1 MEEESAGMEFEA
13 RSDQG
18 PVLGLGDERWGA
30 EEIEQRIAR
39 AAGLFAAAGI
49 GREDRVALL
58 LRNDFAFIVAAAAAG
73 RLGAYA
79 VPINWHFAPPEV
91 RYVVEDCG
99 AKLLVAHADLH
110 RAAAGALPASV
121 ETLVVETPP
130 AVRAAYGIAPEAA
143 AVPAGARD
151 FWREVEA
158 AEPIPEQDIPPPGSI
173 IYTSGTTGR
182 PKGVRRFPLPDMQ
195 AYLRSMMTIIHAWG
209 LDQQPIRAVMTGP
222 MYHSAPFTYALTIV
236 RLAGHLHLMPRFD
249 PLQLL
254 ELIQRERITH
264 LHMVPT
270 MFVRLLKLPEEVRR
284 RYDVSSLRFVV
295 HGAAP
300 CPPHVKEAMLDWWGD
315 VIYEYYGSTE
325 VGVLTRMDPRDWRA
339 RPLSVGRPLPGV
351 ELRIYD
357 EAGNILPPGRGHLGE
372 IYARN
377 TLIADFTYHGDE
389 AKRRGIERDGFVT
402 NGDMGWIDEEG
413 FLFLEGRSHDMVISG
428 GVNIYPAEIEAA
440 LHEIPGVLDCGVF
453 GVPDPEFGER
463 LVAAIQ
469 PEPGAAL
476 TAEGIRSALKGRIA
490 DYKIPR
496 EIHFL
501 PELPR
506 EDTGKIFKRRLKDD
520 YLAGRL
526 G

>member
-1 MEEESAGMEFEA
+1 MDYEMRSSDGPMVGLDGQRWDAQRLESA
-13 RSDQG
+13 
-18 PVLGLGDERWGA
+18 
-30 EEIEQRIAR
+30 IAR
-39 AAGLFAAAGI
+39 ATGLFAKAGV

-58 LRNDFAFIVAAAAAG
+58 LRNDFAFIVAASAAG

-91 RYVVEDCG
+91 RYVIEDCG
-99 AKLLVAHADLH
+99 AKLLVAHADLY
-110 RAAAGALPASV
+110 RPAAAAMPEGLATFLA
-121 ETLVVETPP
+121 ETPEP
-130 AVRAAYGIAPEAA
+130 VRAAYGISEEDA
-143 AVPAGARD
+143 AVPAGMQD
-151 FWREVEA
+151 FWA
-158 AEPIPEQDIPPPGSI
+158 ASAQAEPVPERDIPPPGSI

-182 PKGVRRFPLPDMQ
+182 PKGVRRFPPANMED
-195 AYLRSMMTIIHAWG
+195 YLRATMTLIHAWG

-222 MYHSAPFTYALTIV
+222 MYHSAPFAYAMTIL

-249 PLQLL
+249 PVALL
-254 ELIQRERITH
+254 ELIARERITH

-270 MFVRLLKLPEEVRR
+270 MFVRLLKLPRDLR
-284 RYDVSSLRFVV
+284 QRYDVSSLRIVV

-325 VGVLTRMDPRDWRA
+325 VGILTRMDPGDWRA
-339 RPLSVGRPLPGV
+339 RPLSVGKPLPGV

-357 EAGNILPPGRGHLGE
+357 EDGRILPPGQGNLGE

-377 TLIADFTYHGDE
+377 TLIADFTYHGDD

-440 LHEIPGVLDCGVF
+440 LHDIPGVLDCGVF

-463 LVAAIQ
+463 LVAAVQ
-469 PEPGAAL
+469 PEPGATL
-476 TAEGIRSALKGRIA
+476 TAEDIRSGLKGRIA
-490 DYKIPR
+490 AYKIPR
-496 EIHFL
+496 EILFL
-501 PELPR
+501 PDLPR
-506 EDTGKIFKRRLKDD
+506 EDTGKIFKRRLKDA

-526 G
+526 PGQNR